1 MRCVDL
7 QHLALD
13 NSIPA
18 GTGRTDK
25 LTLVSDNRLEIPGLK
40 QRPLGERRRSVK
52 ACHTRSIRL
61 FNSKSRETSRSGL
74 LLLQQLSQ
82 PVDPLGPKA
91 LVI

>member
-25 LTLVSDNRLEIPGLK
+25 LTLVSDNRLQIPGLK
-40 QRPLGERRRSVK
+40 QRPLGERRRIGQSGPHPFDPALQLK
-52 ACHTRSIRL
+52 IQGDRLAQGFSSSSNSRSRSIRWVQ
-61 FNSKSRETSRSGL
+61 KRW
-74 LLLQQLSQ
+74 
-82 PVDPLGPKA
+82 
-91 LVI
+91 